1 MTSTPSVCRVSPPN
15 LTWSPD
21 VLPGFERSV
30 LPMPRAWDGEVDAV
44 LVRRAGSP
52 AATTSAVLYVHG
64 FGDYFF
70 QSHLAEFYEEQG
82 LAFYAIDLRRHGRAL
97 HAGQHPN
104 TTRSI
109 DEYVADIDRAVDVLR
124 TQEGVRWL
132 LVNGHSTGGLA
143 AVIHAS
149 RGARRADVDALF
161 LNSPFLDM
169 NLPRWQE
176 VLVEPLLSLLGRF
189 FPDFGLPSLDA
200 KYGESIHSS
209 ARGRWDFD
217 LAWKP
222 LAGFPAKAGW
232 FRAIHLA
239 QKEVERGLGIR
250 APILLLHAARSSRPK
265 DWHEDVVRTDI
276 VLDVADMDRLAP
288 RLGSDVTVIAIPDG
302 IHDLVLSA
310 EEPRRRTFELLSE
323 WLRRVHRVPA
333 A

>member
-1 MTSTPSVCRVSPPN
+1 VSPPN
-15 LTWSPD
+15 LTWTLD
-21 VLPGFERSV
+21 VLPGFERTV

-44 LVRRAGSP
+44 LVRRAGGEVP
-52 AATTSAVLYVHG
+52 TGAAVLYVHG

-82 LAFYAIDLRRHGRAL
+82 IAFYAIDLRRHGRAL
-97 HAGQHPN
+97 HEGQHPN

-149 RGARRADVDALF
+149 RGARKADVDALF

-169 NLPRWQE
+169 NLPGWQE
-176 VLVEPLLSLLGRF
+176 TVLEPVLSVVGRF
-189 FPDFGLPSLDA
+189 FPDVELPSLDA
-200 KYGESIHSS
+200 KYGESIHST
-209 ARGRWDFD
+209 ARGAWDFD

-239 QKEVERGLGIR
+239 QKEVERGLDIR
-250 APILLLHAARSSRPK
+250 VPVLLLHAARSSRPK
-265 DWHEDVVRTDI
+265 QWGEDVLTSDI

-288 RLGSDVTVIAIPDG
+288 RLGSDVTVVAIPDG
-302 IHDLVLSA
+302 IHDLVLSGDEA
-310 EEPRRRTFELLSE
+310 RRRTFELLAE
-323 WLRRVHRVPA
+323 WLRKVRRVPA